1 MITDIDMEEKDAKIK
16 FPHPSLPSTSF
27 VWPPRDDLCW
37 VPFSNIDCKINVSLA
52 AASGRIFKITDKD
65 LNTIKSFSL

>member
-16 FPHPSLPSTSF
+16 FPHTSLPSTSF

-52 AASGRIFKITDKD
+52 ASSGQISKITDKD